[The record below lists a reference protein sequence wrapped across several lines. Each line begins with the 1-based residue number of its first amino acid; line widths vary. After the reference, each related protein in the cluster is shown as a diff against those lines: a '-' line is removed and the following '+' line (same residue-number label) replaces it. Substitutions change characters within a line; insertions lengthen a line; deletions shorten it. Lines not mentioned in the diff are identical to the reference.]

1 MPSKNVDLL
10 TGYLKMAARP
20 RIRKRASWPANLHEP
35 RPGYYVWRDPRTRKS
50 VTLGYMPI
58 EQAIFEVVEAN
69 ARLKELT
76 PSKRLVERMNDT
88 GETIADL
95 LLKMP
100 NDGVKQA
107 TIDQRKYLDRAIKA
121 RLGDVK
127 CSELTTKH
135 VAQVLEAY
143 EKQGKMQWAVN
154 IRSRLRAICRRGMA
168 LGWMDKNPAEATDR
182 ARIKV
187 QRQRLTLD
195 AFNAIR
201 AKSGEVAPWLE
212 NAMLLA
218 LVSCQDRSTI
228 ARWERSF
235 VKGDEVILERSKTG
249 VRIAIPTAIRLN
261 AIGMSLA
268 DVITRCRSTGVVS
281 KYLIH
286 HVRRQGLTNVGDP
299 VQRGTI
305 STRFAVARKLAGI
318 KGKGAPSFHEI
329 RSLGKRLYIE
339 QGNVDTKAL
348 LGHKSD
354 TMADLYADVRGIEPV
369 KVRIG
374 TI

>member
-1 MPSKNVDLL
+1 MPV
-10 TGYLKMAARP
+10 
-20 RIRKRASWPANLHEP
+20 
-35 RPGYYVWRDPRTRKS
+35 
-50 VTLGYMPI
+50 

-69 ARLKELT
+69 AKLKELA
-76 PSKRLVERMNDT
+76 PGKRLVERMNDT
-88 GETIADL
+88 GETVADL
-95 LLKMP
+95 LLKMS
-100 NDGVKQA
+100 NAGVAKA

-121 RLGDVK
+121 RLGDIA
-127 CSELTTKH
+127 CSALTTKH
-135 VAQVLEAY
+135 IAEVLESFEAA
-143 EKQGKMQWAVN
+143 GKMQWAAN

-187 QRQRLTLD
+187 QRQRLTLE
-195 AFNAIR
+195 AFNSIR
-201 AKSGEVAPWLE
+201 AKAGDVAPWLE

-218 LVSCQDRSTI
+218 LVSAQDRSTV
-228 ARWERSF
+228 ARWERAF
-235 VKGDEVILERSKTG
+235 VKGNMAILERSKTG
-249 VRIAIPTAIRLN
+249 ARIAIPIELRLD
-261 AIGMSLA
+261 AIGMSLS
-268 DVITRCRSTGVVS
+268 DVIARCRSTGVVS

-286 HVRRQGLTNVGDP
+286 HVRRQGPTNVGDP

-305 STRFAVARKLAGI
+305 STRFAAARKLAGI

-329 RSLGKRLYIE
+329 RSLSKRLYIE

-354 TMADLYADVRGIEPV
+354 TMADLYADVRGAEPV

-374 TI
+374 PT

>member
-1 MPSKNVDLL
+1 
-10 TGYLKMAARP
+10 MAARP
-20 RIRKRASWPANLHEP
+20 RIRRRANWPANLHEP
-35 RPGYYVWRDPRTRKS
+35 RPGYFVWRDPRTKKS
-50 VTLGYMPI
+50 ITLGYMPI

-69 ARLKELT
+69 AKLKELA

-121 RLGDVK
+121 RLGDIK
-127 CSELTTKH
+127 CAALTTKH
-135 VAQVLEAY
+135 VAQVLEVY
-143 EKQGKMQWAVN
+143 EKEGKMQWAVN

-201 AKSGEVAPWLE
+201 AKAGEVAPWLE

-218 LVSCQDRSTI
+218 LVSGQDRSTI
-228 ARWERSF
+228 ARWERGF
-235 VKGDEVILERSKTG
+235 VRGEIAILERSKTG
-249 VRIAIPTAIRLN
+249 VRIAIPTELRLD

-286 HVRRQGLTNVGDP
+286 HVRRQGPTKVGDP
-299 VQRGTI
+299 VQLSSI
-305 STRFAVARKLAGI
+305 STRFARARRLAGI
-318 KGKGAPSFHEI
+318 KAKGAPSFHEI
-329 RSLGKRLYIE
+329 RSLSKRLYLE

-354 TMADLYADVRGIEPV
+354 TTADLYADGRGIEPM

-374 TI
+374 SI

>member
-1 MPSKNVDLL
+1 
-10 TGYLKMAARP
+10 MAARP
-20 RIRKRASWPANLHEP
+20 RIRKRANWPANLHEP
-35 RPGYYVWRDPRTRKS
+35 RPGYYVWRDPRTKKS

-69 ARLKELT
+69 AKLKELT
-76 PSKRLVERMNDT
+76 PGKRLVERMNET
-88 GETIADL
+88 GETISDL
-95 LLKMP
+95 LLKMS
-100 NDGVKQA
+100 NAGVKQA

-135 VAQVLEAY
+135 IAQVLEGY
-143 EKQGKMQWAVN
+143 EKEGKMQWAAN

-168 LGWMDKNPAEATDR
+168 LGWMEKNPAEATER
-182 ARIKV
+182 AHIKV

-201 AKSGEVAPWLE
+201 AKAGEVAPWLE

-218 LVSCQDRSTI
+218 LVSAQDRSTI
-228 ARWERSF
+228 ARWEHGF
-235 VKGDEVILERSKTG
+235 VKGGVAILERSKTG
-249 VRIAIPTAIRLN
+249 VRIAIPTEIRLD

-268 DVITRCRSTGVVS
+268 DVIARCRSTGIVS

-299 VQRGTI
+299 VQLGTI
-305 STRFAVARKLAGI
+305 STRFAVARTLAGI

-329 RSLGKRLYIE
+329 RSLSKRLYIE

-374 TI
+374 RI